1 MAGLSRN
8 PKHPW
13 TKAEEICIIDCLV
26 DLVNAGDTSY
36 SKRTPQLAFPALR
49 QVVRLRERL
58 HNGAHAVTFADIGLN
73 MSGLSDDVQPKDGLD
88 MEFPNMCSPEM
99 SMSLEDMMAR

>member
-1 MAGLSRN
+1 M
-8 PKHPW
+8 
-13 TKAEEICIIDCLV
+13 
-26 DLVNAGDTSY
+26 
-36 SKRTPQLAFPALR
+36 AFPALR